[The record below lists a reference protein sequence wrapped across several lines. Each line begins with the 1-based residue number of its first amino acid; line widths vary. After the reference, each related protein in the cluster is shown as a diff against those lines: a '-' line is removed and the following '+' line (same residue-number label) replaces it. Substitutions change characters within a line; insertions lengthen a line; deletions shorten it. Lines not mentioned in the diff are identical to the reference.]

1 VSTLF
6 ARLSRAKSAACR
18 APGPWHTSHEMLA
31 FKRSK
36 VGSIREKELISRWHQ
51 VLRLIVPYDLR
62 CRLVA
67 HMAGTRFGAA
77 EIDS

>member
-1 VSTLF
+1 
-6 ARLSRAKSAACR
+6 
-18 APGPWHTSHEMLA
+18 MLA